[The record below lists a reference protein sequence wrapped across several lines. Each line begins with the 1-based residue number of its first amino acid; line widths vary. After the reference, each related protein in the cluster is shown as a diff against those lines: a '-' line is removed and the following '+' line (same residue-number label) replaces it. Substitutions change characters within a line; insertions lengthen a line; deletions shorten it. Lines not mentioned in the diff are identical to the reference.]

1 MAPPLLT
8 VRSGAVVAAFHD
20 RALAEAWLGDNLRP
34 FQDCSGKGSRDG
46 SVQQSQS
53 SGDVFDVQIP
63 DGLCVERPGQVGKLP
78 PGHVARGR
86 GTASRGQSTSQARHL
101 LMNVTRLR
109 LRSGMSAL

>member
-34 FQDCSGKGSRDG
+34 LHG

-53 SGDVFDVQIP
+53 SGDDVQIP
-63 DGLCVERPGQVGKLP
+63 DGLCVMRPGQVGKLP
-78 PGHVARGR
+78 PPATSRTAGVSKAAGGR
-86 GTASRGQSTSQARHL
+86 
-101 LMNVTRLR
+101 TRLDSER
-109 LRSGMSAL
+109 EAAQVPHLDAASDCSCRF